1 MAEINVKGIR
11 ELSFNTT
18 HIYNLVYFITPYLL
32 DNHFFLNVIFKKALT
47 KDMLRRHL
55 FGQIIRA
62 YLMKLRMERMDFGD
76 KGR

>member
-32 DNHFFLNVIFKKALT
+32 DNHFFLNVIFKKSSY
-47 KDMLRRHL
+47 KRHVKMSLIWTDNQGL
-55 FGQIIRA
+55 FDEAENGEDG
-62 YLMKLRMERMDFGD
+62 LWG
-76 KGR
+76 